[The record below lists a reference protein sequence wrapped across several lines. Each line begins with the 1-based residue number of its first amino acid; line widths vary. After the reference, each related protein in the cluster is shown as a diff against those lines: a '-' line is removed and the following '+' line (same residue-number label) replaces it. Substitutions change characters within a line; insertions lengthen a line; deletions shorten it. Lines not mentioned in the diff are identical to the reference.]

1 MRKIFFL
8 LVFITAFGCNSTG
21 VCKEEEQLVDNDTVN
36 KISPEL
42 VERKMQADSINQVLK
57 WKEIAV
63 GLYVNKDG
71 EIGIW
76 SFRLLDPPD
85 YGYVYYQTCFSD
97 ENQTPLNSVIDLK
110 TFRLLAGG
118 GFGAYYQDKG
128 HVYHSFG
135 TTGGSNFSVQDEADV
150 NTFEILNDCYAK
162 DKNHVYE
169 MRFGLIKDAD
179 AKTFK
184 VLDNDT
190 EGEGCYAK
198 DKNNYY
204 RGSYVLQQNDL
215 NTPEVKRVI
224 DLLNTQ

>member
-1 MRKIFFL
+1 MKKALFL
-8 LVFITAFGCNSTG
+8 LVYIAVFGCNSTG
-21 VCKEEEQLVDNDTVN
+21 VSKEEQQLVNNDTVN

-42 VERKMQADSINQVLK
+42 VKRKMQADSINKALK
-57 WKEIAV
+57 WKEVAD
-63 GLYVNKDG
+63 GLYVNKHG

-118 GFGAYYQDKG
+118 GFGAYYKDKG

-135 TTGGSNFSVQDEADV
+135 TSGGSNFSVQDEADIE
-150 NTFEILNDCYAK
+150 TFNILNDCFAK

-169 MRFGLIKDAD
+169 MRFGLIKEAD
-179 AKTFK
+179 AETFK

-190 EGEGCYAK
+190 EGGECYAK

-215 NTPEVKRVI
+215 NTSEVKLVI
-224 DLLNTQ
+224 DLLNRQ